1 MQVDR
6 GSLKMLNKYYFQI
19 ETKSKFSGYEFRW
32 NGWHLGANTRAESHS
47 NGFKLLPSSG
57 SAMAKAPA
65 AAAPRTYSNNA
76 DEQLAETLCCWVL
89 NITTPMLVVRGSV
102 LITHLARN
110 EFKVNDSVRPLPL
123 NLTPKSKY
131 TKMPNYTGL

>member
-1 MQVDR
+1 
-6 GSLKMLNKYYFQI
+6 
-19 ETKSKFSGYEFRW
+19 
-32 NGWHLGANTRAESHS
+32 
-47 NGFKLLPSSG
+47 
-57 SAMAKAPA
+57 MAKAPA